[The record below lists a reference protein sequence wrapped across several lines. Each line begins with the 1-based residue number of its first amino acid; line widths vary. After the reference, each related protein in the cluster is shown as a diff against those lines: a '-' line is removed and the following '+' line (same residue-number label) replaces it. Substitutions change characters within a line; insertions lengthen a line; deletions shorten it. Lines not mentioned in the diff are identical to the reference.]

1 MSGAKNCPE
10 TPRQK
15 MIGMMYLVL
24 TAMLALNVSSDILN
38 GFTLV
43 DNSLHT
49 SIESAEQRNSAL
61 YTDFDDLYKKNPTK
75 VGEWLT
81 KANNIKKESNDLYSY
96 LENYKVEILKI
107 ADKEEADPKARVI
120 KGRDNLDAAS
130 IYAINGGNG
139 KILKSKIDEYKNMI
153 FKAYEGNP
161 NKQKLYSQIFSTD
174 PVINEKTKEKQT
186 WELSMFELM
195 PVSAVVTMLTK
206 YQNDIRAAEAEL
218 VQYLKSQTDA
228 SDFRVNKIEAL
239 VIPESRFVFTGD
251 KYKARI
257 VLSAVDST
265 ITPEYYVGGS
275 RINNGLYETSANSIG
290 LKNYAGEIRLM
301 GNDGNTRSYKFK
313 SEYMVSQPSATISNS
328 DLNVVYRGIV
338 NNFSVSVPGIAPENI
353 VLSVPNAKT
362 VQRGHG
368 IYEITTMSE
377 GELTV
382 SVSAKID
389 KAVKAMGSG
398 KFRIKRLPKPTAYLS
413 DKAGNQKQ
421 NGVMSPDELKQ
432 CVLVASYGK
441 DELVKA
447 NFQIVSFTM
456 LADGYPVK
464 NIEGTQLDAA
474 FISRLTKGKTL
485 IISNIV
491 ARGPDGY
498 NQSIGVLI
506 VKLG

>member
-49 SIESAEQRNSAL
+49 SIESAEKRNSAL
-61 YTDFDDLYKKNPTK
+61 YLSFEDLYKKNPTK

-81 KANNIKKESNDLYSY
+81 KANTIKKESNDLYSY
-96 LENYKVEILKI
+96 LENFKVQVVKI
-107 ADKEEADPKARVI
+107 ADKEKADPKARKI
-120 KGRDNLDAAS
+120 EGRDNLDAAG
-130 IYAINGGNG
+130 IYAINGGHG
-139 KILKSKIDEYKNMI
+139 KELKSKIEEYRNRL

-161 NKQKLYSQIFSTD
+161 EKQQLYSKIFSTER
-174 PVINEKTKEKQT
+174 ISYEKT
-186 WELSMFELM
+186 WESAMFELM

-206 YQNDIRAAEAEL
+206 YQNDVRAAEAEL
-218 VQYLKSQTDA
+218 VQYLKGMTDA
-228 SDFRVNKIEAL
+228 SDFRVNKIEAM
-239 VIPESRFVFTGD
+239 VIPESKFVFTGD
-251 KYKARI
+251 RYKARI

-275 RINNGLYETSANSIG
+275 RISKGLYEASATSVG
-290 LKNYAGEIRLM
+290 LKNFAGEIRM
-301 GNDGNTRSYKFK
+301 QGNDGNTRSYKFK

-353 VLSVPNAKT
+353 IVNVAGGKA
-362 VQRGHG
+362 VQRGPG
-368 IYEITTMSE
+368 RYELTTMNE

-398 KFRIKRLPKPTAYLS
+398 KFRIKRLPKPTAYLV
-413 DKAGNQKQ
+413 DNAGNQKQ
-421 NGVMSPDELKQ
+421 NGIMSPDEIKA
-432 CVLVASYGK
+432 CVLQASYGK

-464 NIEGTQLDAA
+464 NMEGGKLDIG

-485 IISNIV
+485 ILSNIV

-498 NQSIGVLI
+498 NQNLGVLI

>member
-1 MSGAKNCPE
+1 
-10 TPRQK
+10 

-61 YTDFDDLYKKNPTK
+61 YNDFNDLYKKNPTK

-81 KANNIKKESNDLYSY
+81 KANNIKKESGDLYSY
-96 LENYKVEILKI
+96 IENFKVQVIKI
-107 ADKEEADPKARVI
+107 ADKEEADPKARKI
-120 KGRDNLDAAS
+120 KSRDNLDAAS
-130 IYAINGGNG
+130 IYAMSGGNG
-139 KILKSKIDEYKNMI
+139 KILKSKINDFKSKI
-153 FKAYEGNP
+153 FEAYEGNP
-161 NKQKLYSQIFSTD
+161 NKQKLYSEIFSTKD
-174 PVINEKTKEKQT
+174 VINEKTNEKQP

-195 PVSAVVTMLTK
+195 PVSAVITILTK

-265 ITPEYYVGGS
+265 ITPEYYIGGS
-275 RINNGLYETSANSIG
+275 RIAKGLYETSASSIG
-290 LKNYAGEIRLM
+290 LKNYAGEIRM
-301 GNDGNTRSYKFK
+301 QGNDGNTRSYKFK

-353 VLSVPNAKT
+353 LLNVAGGKY
-362 VQRGHG
+362 VQKGPGR
-368 IYEITTMSE
+368 YEISTMSE

-398 KFRIKRLPKPTAYLS
+398 KFRIKRLPKPTAFLA
-413 DKAGNQKQ
+413 DKSGNQKQ
-421 NGVMSPDELKQ
+421 NGVMSPDELKE

-447 NFQIVSFTM
+447 NFQIISFTM

-464 NIEGTQLDAA
+464 NISGTQIDAN

-498 NQSIGVLI
+498 NQNLGVLI
-506 VKLG
+506 VRLG

>member
-49 SIESAEQRNSAL
+49 SIESAELRNSAL
-61 YTDFDDLYKKNPTK
+61 YTDFNDLFKKNPTK

-81 KANNIKKESNDLYSY
+81 KANGIKKESDELYNY
-96 LENYKVEILKI
+96 LEKFKVEIIKI
-107 ADKEEADPKARVI
+107 ADKEEADPNARTI
-120 KGRDNLDAAS
+120 KGRDNLDAAG

-139 KILKSKIDEYKNMI
+139 KILKSKIDAYRNAI
-153 FKAYEGNP
+153 FKAYDGNP
-161 NKQKLYSQIFSTD
+161 TKQELYKKIFSTD
-174 PVINEKTKEKQT
+174 PVPNSKTNEMQP
-186 WELSMFELM
+186 WETSMFELM

-228 SDFRVNKIEAL
+228 ADFRVNKIEAL

-251 KYKARI
+251 KYRARI

-275 RINNGLYETSANSIG
+275 RINKGMYEASATSIG
-290 LKNYAGEIRLM
+290 LKNFAGEIRMM
-301 GNDGNTRSYKFK
+301 GNDGNTRTYKFK
-313 SEYMVSQPSATISNS
+313 SDYMVSQPSATISNS

-353 VLSVPNAKT
+353 ILSVPNAKF
-362 VQRGHG
+362 VQKGPGR
-368 IYEITTMSE
+368 YEITTMSE

-389 KAVKAMGSG
+389 KTVKEMGSG
-398 KFRIKRLPKPTAYLS
+398 KFRIKRLPKPTAYLA
-413 DKAGNQKQ
+413 DKSGNQK
-421 NGVMSPDELKQ
+421 NSGVMSPDELKE
-432 CVLVASYGK
+432 CILVASYGK

-464 NIEGTQLDAA
+464 NIEGTRLDAA

-498 NQSIGVLI
+498 NQNLGVLI

>member
-49 SIESAEQRNSAL
+49 SIESAEKRNADL
-61 YTDFDDLYKKNPTK
+61 YSDFDDLYKKNPTK
-75 VGEWLT
+75 VREWLT
-81 KANNIKKESNDLYSY
+81 KANSVKKESNDLYSY
-96 LENYKVEILKI
+96 IENFKVQVVKI
-107 ADKEEADPKARVI
+107 ADKAKADPKARKI
-120 KGRDNLDAAS
+120 EGRDNLDAAG

-139 KILKSKIDEYKNMI
+139 KILKSKIDEYGKKI
-153 FKAYEGNP
+153 FAAYEGNP
-161 NKQKLYSQIFSTD
+161 TKQELYSKIFSTER
-174 PVINEKTKEKQT
+174 ISYEKT
-186 WELSMFELM
+186 WESSMFELM

-218 VQYLKSQTDA
+218 VQYLKSRTDA
-228 SDFRVNKIEAL
+228 SDFRVNKVEAL
-239 VIPESRFVFTGD
+239 VIPESKFVFTGD
-251 KYKARI
+251 RYKARI

-265 ITPEYYVGGS
+265 TVPEYYVGGS
-275 RINNGLYETSANSIG
+275 RIAKGIYETSATSIG
-290 LKNYAGEIRLM
+290 LKNYSGEIRM
-301 GNDGNTRSYKFK
+301 QGNDGNTRTYKFK

-353 VLSVPNAKT
+353 ILAVAGGKSVQKGPGK
-362 VQRGHG
+362 
-368 IYEITTMSE
+368 YEISTMSE
-377 GELTV
+377 GELTI

-398 KFRIKRLPKPTAYLS
+398 KFRIKKLPKPTAYLV
-413 DKAGNQKQ
+413 DRDGNQTQ
-421 NGVMSPDELKQ
+421 GGLMSVDELRNSTMI
-432 CVLVASYGK
+432 ASYGK

-447 NFQIVSFTM
+447 NFRIVSFTM
-456 LADGYPVK
+456 IVDGLPTSNVSGAK
-464 NIEGTQLDAA
+464 LDQN
-474 FISRLTKGKTL
+474 FLNKLTKGRSL

-491 ARGPDGY
+491 AVGPDGY
-498 NQSIGVLI
+498 NQN
-506 VKLG
+506 LGAMVFRLA

>member
-49 SIESAEQRNSAL
+49 SIESAEKRNAAL
-61 YTDFDDLYKKNPTK
+61 YRDFEIANQKNEKK
-75 VGEWLT
+75 VGEWLARA
-81 KANNIKKESNDLYSY
+81 KAIRKESDNLYSY
-96 LENYKVEILKI
+96 LEKFKVDIIKI
-107 ADKEEADPKARVI
+107 ADKEKADPKARKI
-120 KGRDNLDAAS
+120 EGRDNLDAAG
-130 IYAINGGNG
+130 IYAINNGNA
-139 KILKSKIDEYKNMI
+139 KILKSKIDAYKNI
-153 FKAYEGNP
+153 LYKAYEGNGE
-161 NKQKLYSQIFSTD
+161 KQQLYSKIFSTER
-174 PVINEKTKEKQT
+174 ISYEKT
-186 WELSMFELM
+186 WESSMFELM

-206 YQNDIRAAEAEL
+206 YQNDVRAAEAEL
-218 VQYLKSQTDA
+218 VQYLRNRTDA
-228 SDFRVNKIEAL
+228 SDYRVNKIEAM
-239 VIPESRFVFTGD
+239 VIPESKFVFTGD
-251 KYKARI
+251 KYKAKI
-257 VLSAVDST
+257 VLSAYDET
-265 ITPEYYVGGS
+265 LRPDIYVGGS
-275 RINNGLYETSANSIG
+275 RLSSDTYEVTASGLG
-290 LKNYAGEIRLM
+290 LKKISGVIQLKGDNGTVPYPFSA
-301 GNDGNTRSYKFK
+301 
-313 SEYMVSQPSATISNS
+313 EYMVSQPSATISNS

-353 VLSVPNAKT
+353 ILNVPGARVNQK
-362 VQRGHG
+362 GPG
-368 IYEITTMSE
+368 KYEISTMSE

-389 KAVKAMGSG
+389 KAVKAMGAS
-398 KFRIKRLPKPTAYLS
+398 KFRIKKLPKPTAYLA
-413 DKAGNQKQ
+413 DNAGNLKQ
-421 NGVMSPDELKQ
+421 GGTMSPDEIKA
-432 CVLVASYGK
+432 CVLQASYGK

-464 NIEGTQLDAA
+464 NMEGGKLDAA

-485 IISNIV
+485 ILSNIV

-498 NQSIGVLI
+498 NQNLGVLI

>member
-61 YTDFDDLYKKNPTK
+61 YTDFNDLYKKNPTK
-75 VGEWLT
+75 VAEWLT
-81 KANNIKKESNDLYSY
+81 KANNIKKESNDLFSY
-96 LENYKVEILKI
+96 IENFKVQVIKI
-107 ADKEEADPKARVI
+107 ADKEKADPKARKI
-120 KGRDNLDAAS
+120 EGRDNLDAAG
-130 IYAINGGNG
+130 IYAINGGHG
-139 KILKSKIDEYKNMI
+139 KTLKSKIDDYRTKI

-161 NKQKLYSQIFSTD
+161 QKQELYSKIFSTERMAID
-174 PVINEKTKEKQT
+174 KT
-186 WELSMFELM
+186 WESSMFELM

-239 VIPESRFVFTGD
+239 VIPESKFVFTGD

-275 RINNGLYETSANSIG
+275 RIAKGMYETTATSLG
-290 LKNYAGEIRLM
+290 LKNYAGEIRM
-301 GNDGNTRSYKFK
+301 QGNDGNTRTYKFK

-353 VLSVPNAKT
+353 LLNVAGGKA
-362 VQRGHG
+362 VQKGPG
-368 IYEITTMSE
+368 KYELTTMSE

-389 KAVKAMGSG
+389 KAVKAMGTG
-398 KFRIKRLPKPTAYLS
+398 KFRIKRLPKPTAYLV
-413 DKAGNQKQ
+413 DDDGNQSQ
-421 NGVMSPDELKQ
+421 GGLMSIDELRKA
-432 CVLVASYGK
+432 VIIASYGK

-447 NFQIVSFTM
+447 NFRIVSFTM
-456 LADGYPVK
+456 IVDGLPTSNVSGSK
-464 NIEGTQLDAA
+464 LDQN
-474 FISRLTKGKTL
+474 FLNKLTKGRSL

-491 ARGPDGY
+491 AVGPDGY
-498 NQSIGVLI
+498 NQN
-506 VKLG
+506 LGAMVIRLA

>member
-61 YTDFDDLYKKNPTK
+61 YNDFNDLYKKNPTK

-81 KANNIKKESNDLYSY
+81 KANSIKKESDDLYSFI
-96 LENYKVEILKI
+96 ENFKVQVIKI
-107 ADKEEADPKARVI
+107 ADKEEADPKARTI
-120 KGRDNLDAAS
+120 KGRDNLDAAG
-130 IYAINGGNG
+130 IYAINGKNG
-139 KILKSKIDEYKNMI
+139 DILKSKIDEYKNKI

-161 NKQKLYSQIFSTD
+161 KKQELYSKIFSTERIALD
-174 PVINEKTKEKQT
+174 KT
-186 WELSMFELM
+186 WESSMFELM

-206 YQNDIRAAEAEL
+206 YQNDIRSAEAEL

-275 RINNGLYETSANSIG
+275 RIAKGLYETSANSIG
-290 LKNYAGEIRLM
+290 LKNYAGEIRM
-301 GNDGNTRSYKFK
+301 QGNDGNTRSYKFK

-353 VLSVPNAKT
+353 ILNVAGGKY
-362 VQRGHG
+362 VQKGPG
-368 IYEITTMSE
+368 KYEISTMSE

-398 KFRIKRLPKPTAYLS
+398 KFRIKRLPKPTAFLT
-413 DKAGNQKQ
+413 DKSGNQKQ
-421 NGVMSPDELKQ
+421 NGVMSPDELKE
-432 CVLVASYGK
+432 CILVASYGK

-447 NFQIVSFTM
+447 NFQIISFTM

-464 NIEGTQLDAA
+464 NIDGTKLDAG

-498 NQSIGVLI
+498 NQNLGVLI
-506 VKLG
+506 VRLG

>member
-61 YTDFDDLYKKNPTK
+61 YTDFNDLYKKNPTK
-75 VGEWLT
+75 VAEWLT
-81 KANNIKKESNDLYSY
+81 KANNIKKESNDLFSY
-96 LENYKVEILKI
+96 IENFKVQVIKI
-107 ADKEEADPKARVI
+107 ADKEKADPKARKI
-120 KGRDNLDAAS
+120 EGRDNLDAAG
-130 IYAINGGNG
+130 IYAINGGHG
-139 KILKSKIDEYKNMI
+139 KTLKSKIDEYRTKI

-161 NKQKLYSQIFSTD
+161 QKQELYSKIFSTERMAID
-174 PVINEKTKEKQT
+174 KT
-186 WELSMFELM
+186 WESSMFELM

-239 VIPESRFVFTGD
+239 VIPESKFVFTGD

-265 ITPEYYVGGS
+265 ITPAYYVGGS
-275 RINNGLYETSANSIG
+275 RIAKGMYETTATSLG
-290 LKNYAGEIRLM
+290 LKNYVGEIRM
-301 GNDGNTRSYKFK
+301 QGNDGNTRTYKFK

-353 VLSVPNAKT
+353 ILNVAGGKA
-362 VQRGHG
+362 VQKGPG
-368 IYEITTMSE
+368 KYELTTMSE

-398 KFRIKRLPKPTAYLS
+398 KFRIKRLPKPTAYLV
-413 DKAGNQKQ
+413 DDDGNQSQ
-421 NGVMSPDELKQ
+421 GGLMSIDELRRA
-432 CVLVASYGK
+432 VIIASYGK

-447 NFQIVSFTM
+447 NFRIVSFTM
-456 LADGYPVK
+456 IVDGLPTSNVSGSK
-464 NIEGTQLDAA
+464 LDQN
-474 FISRLTKGKTL
+474 FLNKLTKGRSL

-491 ARGPDGY
+491 AVGPDGY
-498 NQSIGVLI
+498 NQN
-506 VKLG
+506 LGAMVIRLA

>member
-49 SIESAEQRNSAL
+49 SIESAENRNHAL
-61 YTDFDDLYKKNPTK
+61 YEDFDDLYKKNPTK

-81 KANNIKKESNDLYSY
+81 KATNIKKESNSLYSY
-96 LENYKVEILKI
+96 IENFKVEIIKI

-120 KGRDNLDAAS
+120 KGRDNLDAAG
-130 IYAINGGNG
+130 IYAISDGNG
-139 KILKSKIDEYKNMI
+139 KILKSKIEDFKNKI
-153 FKAYEGNP
+153 FKAYDGNP
-161 NKQKLYSQIFSTD
+161 NKQKLYSQIFSTE
-174 PVINEKTKEKQT
+174 PVVNPKTNEKQP

-239 VIPESRFVFTGD
+239 VIPESKFVFTGD
-251 KYKARI
+251 RYKARI

-275 RINNGLYETSANSIG
+275 RVNNGIYETSVNSIG

-313 SEYMVSQPSATISNS
+313 SEYMVSQPSATISNA

-338 NNFSVSVPGIAPENI
+338 NNFSVSVPGVAPENI
-353 VLSVPNAKT
+353 IMNVAGGRA
-362 VQRGHG
+362 VQKGPGR
-368 IYEITTMSE
+368 YELTTMSE

-389 KAVKAMGSG
+389 KTVKPMGSG
-398 KFRIKRLPKPTAYLS
+398 KFRIKRLPKPTAYLVDRS
-413 DKAGNQKQ
+413 GNQKQ
-421 NGVMSPDELKQ
+421 NGVMSPDELKE

-447 NFQIVSFTM
+447 NFQIISFTM

-464 NIEGTQLDAA
+464 NIMGTKIDAG

-498 NQSIGVLI
+498 NQNLGVLI
-506 VKLG
+506 MKLG

>member
-61 YTDFDDLYKKNPTK
+61 YADFNDLYKQNPTK

-81 KANNIKKESNDLYSY
+81 KANNIKKESEDLYSY
-96 LENYKVEILKI
+96 IEKFKVDIIKI

-120 KGRDNLDAAS
+120 KGRDNLDAAG

-139 KILKSKIDEYKNMI
+139 KILKSKIDDYKNKI

-161 NKQKLYSQIFSTD
+161 KKQELYSKIFSTERMAID
-174 PVINEKTKEKQT
+174 KT
-186 WELSMFELM
+186 WESSMFELM
-195 PVSAVVTMLTK
+195 PVSAVTTMLTK

-228 SDFRVNKIEAL
+228 SDFRVNKIEAM

-275 RINNGLYETSANSIG
+275 KINKGLYEVSANSVG
-290 LKNYAGEIRLM
+290 LKNYAGEIRM
-301 GNDGNTRSYKFK
+301 QGNDGNTRTYKFK

-362 VQRGHG
+362 VQKGPGR
-368 IYEITTMSE
+368 YEITTMSE

-389 KAVKAMGSG
+389 KAMKAMGSG
-398 KFRIKRLPKPTAYLS
+398 KFRIKRLPKPTAYLT
-413 DKAGNQKQ
+413 DKSGNQK
-421 NGVMSPDELKQ
+421 NSGVMSPDELKA

-464 NIEGTQLDAA
+464 NIEGTRIDAA
-474 FISRLTKGKTL
+474 FVSRLTKGKTL

-498 NQSIGVLI
+498 NQNLGVLI
-506 VKLG
+506 VRLG

>member
-49 SIESAEQRNSAL
+49 SIETAEKRNSAL
-61 YTDFDDLYKKNPTK
+61 YEDFKELNRKNPTK

-81 KANNIKKESNDLYSY
+81 KAKSVQKESDDLFSY
-96 LENYKVEILKI
+96 IENFKVQVVKI
-107 ADKEEADPKARVI
+107 ADKDKADPKARKI
-120 KGRDNLDAAS
+120 EGRDNLDAAG
-130 IYAINGGNG
+130 IYAINGGHG
-139 KILKSKIDEYKNMI
+139 KILKSKIDDYSKKL
-153 FKAYEGNP
+153 FVAYEGNAQ
-161 NKQKLYSQIFSTD
+161 KQELYSKIFSTERMAID
-174 PVINEKTKEKQT
+174 KT
-186 WELSMFELM
+186 WESSMFELM
-195 PVSAVVTMLTK
+195 PVSAVITMLTK

-218 VQYLKSQTDA
+218 VQYYRGMTDA
-228 SDFRVNKIEAL
+228 SDYRVNQIDAF
-239 VIPESRFVFTGD
+239 VIPESKFVFLGD
-251 KYKARI
+251 KYKAKI
-257 VLSAVDST
+257 VLAAYDKT
-265 ITPEYYVGGS
+265 LKPDILVGGS
-275 RINNGLYETSANSIG
+275 KINDGEYSVTANSLG
-290 LKNYAGEIRLM
+290 LKKYTGVIKVQ
-301 GNDGNTRSYKFK
+301 GNDGSFK
-313 SEYMVSQPSATISNS
+313 PYPFEGEYMVSQPSATISNS

-353 VLSVPNAKT
+353 ILNVPSAKV
-362 VQRGHG
+362 VQKGPG
-368 IYEITTMSE
+368 KYEITTMSE

-382 SVSAKID
+382 SVSAKVD

-398 KFRIKRLPKPTAYLS
+398 KFRIKRLPKPTAFLT
-413 DKAGNQKQ
+413 DKSGNQKQ
-421 NGVMSPDELKQ
+421 NGVMSPDELKE
-432 CVLVASYGK
+432 CILVASYGK
-441 DELVKA
+441 NELVKA
-447 NFQIVSFTM
+447 NFQIISFTM

-464 NIEGTQLDAA
+464 NIEGTKLDAG

-498 NQSIGVLI
+498 NQNLGVLI
-506 VKLG
+506 VRLG

>member
-38 GFTLV
+38 GFTKV

-49 SIESAEQRNSAL
+49 SIESAEQRNASL
-61 YTDFDDLYKKNPTK
+61 YIDFNDLYKKNPTK

-81 KANNIKKESNDLYSY
+81 KANNIKKESNDLFNY
-96 LENYKVEILKI
+96 LENFKVQIVKI
-107 ADKEEADPKARVI
+107 ADKEEADPKARNI
-120 KGRDNLDAAS
+120 KGRDNLDAAA
-130 IYAINGGNG
+130 IYAITGGNG
-139 KILKSKIDEYKNMI
+139 KILKSKIDDYRNKI
-153 FKAYEGNP
+153 FNAYDGNTS
-161 NKQKLYSQIFSTD
+161 KQKLYSEIFATNS
-174 PVINEKTKEKQT
+174 VINEKTNEKQP

-206 YQNDIRAAEAEL
+206 YQNDIRSAEAEL

-265 ITPEYYVGGS
+265 ITPEYYIGGS
-275 RINNGLYETSANSIG
+275 RIAKGLYETSATSIG
-290 LKNYAGEIRLM
+290 LKNYAGEIRM
-301 GNDGNTRSYKFK
+301 QGNDGNTRTYKFK
-313 SEYMVSQPSATISNS
+313 SEYMVSQPSATISNA
-328 DLNVVYRGIV
+328 DLNVVYKGII

-353 VLSVPNAKT
+353 ILSVPNAKT
-362 VQRGHG
+362 VQRGPG
-368 IYEITTMSE
+368 KYEITTMSD
-377 GELTV
+377 GELTI

-389 KAVKAMGSG
+389 KAIKAMGSG
-398 KFRIKRLPKPTAYLS
+398 KFRIKRLPKPTAFLA
-413 DKAGNQKQ
+413 DKSGNQKQ
-421 NGVMSPDELKQ
+421 NGVMSPDELKE
-432 CVLVASYGK
+432 CVLIASYGK

-447 NFQIVSFTM
+447 NFQIISFTM
-456 LADGYPVK
+456 IADGYPVK
-464 NIEGTQLDAA
+464 NVVGTQIDGN

-498 NQSIGVLI
+498 NQNIGTLI
-506 VKLG
+506 VRLG